1 MIKLIRYLKPF
12 LPSVVLVL
20 VLVLLQSLSQL
31 FLPTL
36 MADIVD
42 KGIAADNYAVIFRIG
57 GIMLAVALVS
67 AACAF
72 AASFFSARVG
82 MGYGRVLRNK
92 VFSHVQGFSLREY
105 NQFGA
110 ASLITRIT
118 NDITQVQMV
127 VLMSMRMLIIA
138 PLMMIGGIVMAV
150 SKAPQLSRLIL
161 ILMPVLLIAVSVMA
175 YAVMP
180 LFKAMQAKLDKLN
193 LVLRENLTG
202 IRVIRAFNRDEHE
215 QKRFDAANLD
225 LTNTSIL
232 VNRLMAIA
240 MPGMTLLLNLASIA
254 IIWFGGQRVAGGSLQ
269 VGDLMAFLQYMM
281 QIMFSLMMVSMMFV
295 MLPRAMAS
303 VNRINAVL
311 EIQPEIADPEPG
323 MAVNLAAG
331 RAIEKRGYLEF
342 RNVTFS
348 YPGAEVPVLQDI
360 SFLASPGEVTAVI
373 GGTGSGKSTLIN
385 LIPRFYDVD
394 SGSILVDGIDVRD
407 MTQESLRNK
416 IGYVPQQALL
426 FTGTIASNIRFG
438 KEDATFAEVHKAA
451 ETAQALDFISAM
463 AEGFDAPVAQGGVNL
478 SGGQKQRLAIARALV
493 RHPEIYIFDD
503 SFSALDFRTDAR
515 LRRALKDETANA
527 TMLIVAQRVTTVMD
541 ADRIIVLEKGTVAGI
556 GNHKELM
563 ETCTVYREIVL
574 SQVSE
579 EEIA

>member
-1 MIKLIRYLKPF
+1 
-12 LPSVVLVL
+12 
-20 VLVLLQSLSQL
+20 
-31 FLPTL
+31 
-36 MADIVD
+36 
-42 KGIAADNYAVIFRIG
+42 
-57 GIMLAVALVS
+57 
-67 AACAF
+67 
-72 AASFFSARVG
+72 
-82 MGYGRVLRNK
+82 
-92 VFSHVQGFSLREY
+92 
-105 NQFGA
+105 
-110 ASLITRIT
+110 
-118 NDITQVQMV
+118 
-127 VLMSMRMLIIA
+127 MSMRMLIIA

-311 EIQPEIADPEPG
+311 EIQPEIADPELG
-323 MAVNLAAG
+323 MAVNLATG
-331 RAIEKRGYLEF
+331 SAIEKRGYLEF

-394 SGSILVDGIDVRD
+394 SGSILVDGVDVRD

-463 AEGFDAPVAQGGVNL
+463 PEGFDAPVAQGGVNL

-556 GNHKELM
+556 GTHKELM